1 MIFAID
7 AGNIYSAYVL
17 IEDDMSRMTA
27 FDKIENDK
35 LLDILDTLPKKTVI
49 VYEMIKSQ
57 GMAVGQTTFDTCLWI
72 GRFIQK
78 AVSLG
83 MRVEPIYRYEEKIN
97 ICNSMKAKDT
107 NIRQA
112 LIDNFA
118 KHDLK
123 NGKGTK
129 ENPDYFYGFRAD
141 IWMAFAVAYTYYIK
155 QR

>member
-1 MIFAID
+1 MSVILEANKVKNEEIFSVID
-7 AGNIYSAYVL
+7 TFSSIYRNQL
-17 IEDDMSRMTA
+17 
-27 FDKIENDK
+27 
-35 LLDILDTLPKKTVI
+35 TL

-57 GMAVGQTTFDTCLWI
+57 GMSVGQTTFDTCLWI

-78 AVSLG
+78 AISLG
-83 MRVEPIYRYEEKIN
+83 IRVEPIYRYEEKIN

-118 KHDLK
+118 KYDLK

-141 IWMAFAVAYTYYIK
+141 MWMAFAVAYTYYIK
-155 QR
+155 QK